1 MEVRGLRTLCC
12 SKNCPSLNWFLPTLA
27 LKSPPITNFSL
38 PPISTCLSISPLHPS
53 KAPSSVPQMGWYT
66 DTNLISPKTTV
77 TTLYSNHFL
86 WPSPIHSSRACP
98 RRTIAALSEWITA
111 TLSSSPPSHTTPF
124 SSALISVINTI
135 SHTCL
140 PISSRILRNLSLLC
154 SLIDKLLTFHLTI
167 FLLSSSSSFCLLLLP
182 HSSTSPTPLTIQT
195 LQLSSITPTLSFL
208 ASTLFSTFHLTDLTP
223 NLVLTSIMFS
233 YLI

>member
-66 DTNLISPKTTV
+66 DTNLIPPKTTV
-77 TTLYSNHFL
+77 TTLSSNHFL
-86 WPSPIHSSRACP
+86 LPSPIHSSRACP

-135 SHTCL
+135 SHPCL

-154 SLIDKLLTFHLTI
+154 SLIDKLLTFHVTI
-167 FLLSSSSSFCLLLLP
+167 FLLSSSSSFCLLLP

-195 LQLSSITPTLSFL
+195 HQLSSITPTLSFL
-208 ASTLFSTFHLTDLTP
+208 ASTSSLPFTSLTWPLT
-223 NLVLTSIMFS
+223 
-233 YLI
+233 